1 MDKKAMFRGQI
12 DVDLDRKVRAIVVLR
27 RSSLGEAAQEA
38 LEEWIKRPENQE
50 IIQKHNLE

>member
-1 MDKKAMFRGQI
+1 MFRGQI
-12 DVDLDRKVRAIVVLR
+12 DVDLDRKVRAIVVLK